1 MPHICPFCQRELPA
15 LGELSHYCLT
25 LPPSP
30 TRQGV
35 EPDEKVA
42 DEQPAG
48 HLSRLI
54 LPPHSALPPSVF
66 QIEGIVA
73 WLTEGRGKVVNVKIV
88 CDQCGR
94 GYSYARA
101 RGGNDPPQVLSMRSI
116 LRHVRCLHGDRGVL
130 SMVRRSGS
138 LVVGRIRESRPSRV
152 GIQASQCDAAR

>member
-54 LPPHSALPPSVF
+54 LPPHSALPPSVLR
-66 QIEGIVA
+66 IEGIVA

-101 RGGNDPPQVLSMRSI
+101 EV
-116 LRHVRCLHGDRGVL
+116 VTT
-130 SMVRRSGS
+130 RRKC
-138 LVVGRIRESRPSRV
+138 
-152 GIQASQCDAAR
+152 SQCAQFYDMCDACMGTAECCPWCGEVDLWW